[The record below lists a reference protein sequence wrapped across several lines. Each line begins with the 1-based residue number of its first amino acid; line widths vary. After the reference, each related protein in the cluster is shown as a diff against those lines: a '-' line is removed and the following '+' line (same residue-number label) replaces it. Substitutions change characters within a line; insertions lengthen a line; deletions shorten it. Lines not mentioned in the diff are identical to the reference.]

1 MESWPLE
8 RIPQLDLRAV
18 TAIVQSIAQAELGQH
33 NPLSF
38 EARAPHEFASI
49 RWEALGFD
57 GSALENVAQR
67 CNAMFNTTAPTPA
80 VGGLC
85 GDFAQQ
91 VLQQWENSDR
101 LLTFFTSGS
110 TGKPKPCTHKESHI
124 RQEVTSLAPIVA
136 DRTSALVTVPMH
148 HMYGFTFGLLLPL
161 SLGVPIRS
169 VPPLPTMVE
178 AQMRP
183 GDLVITIPLLL
194 SRFVDMRGW
203 QTATSE
209 AGQGITLLTGTSP
222 TPPEVMYALE
232 RQAFRVME
240 FFGSSEMGVVCCRFE
255 PEADYELLPHVARG
269 EGEHGNALVRC
280 LPDGVVQH
288 YPLMD
293 NVTWTGQRH
302 LRPGARIDK
311 AVQVGGIN
319 VFPQY
324 VASVIERHEGVKQC
338 LVRLM
343 RHEEGYRLKAFVVP
357 EPNCDVPALHKA
369 LIQHARQEL
378 SDVQRPG
385 AYTFGPDIPRGPL
398 GKPMDW

>member
-8 RIPQLDLRAV
+8 RIPQLDFRAV
-18 TAIVQSIAQAELGQH
+18 TAIVQSVAQTELSQH

-38 EARAPHEFASI
+38 EARAPHEFASM
-49 RWEALGFD
+49 RWEALGLD
-57 GSALENVAQR
+57 GAALENVAQR
-67 CNAMFNTTAPTPA
+67 CNAMFHTTAPAPA

-85 GDFAQQ
+85 GDFSQQ
-91 VLQQWENSDR
+91 VMQQWENSDR
-101 LLTFFTSGS
+101 SLTFFTSGS

-183 GDLVITIPLLL
+183 GDLVISIPLLL
-194 SRFVDMRGW
+194 SRLVDMRGW
-203 QTATSE
+203 QTASSA

-280 LPDGVVQH
+280 LPDGVVRH

-324 VASVIERHEGVKQC
+324 VASVIERHEGVKHC

-343 RHEEGYRLKAFVVP
+343 RQEEGYRLKAFVVP
-357 EPNCDVPALHKA
+357 QPDCDVPTLHKA
-369 LIQHARQEL
+369 LIQHARREL

-385 AYTFGPDIPRGPL
+385 AYTFGADIPRGPL

>member
-1 MESWPLE
+1 M
-8 RIPQLDLRAV
+8 
-18 TAIVQSIAQAELGQH
+18 
-33 NPLSF
+33 
-38 EARAPHEFASI
+38 
-49 RWEALGFD
+49 RWESLGLD
-57 GSALENVAQR
+57 ATALENMAQR
-67 CNAMFNTTAPTPA
+67 CNAMFHTTAAAPE

-85 GDFAQQ
+85 GDFSQQ

-101 LLTFFTSGS
+101 SLTFFTSGS

-136 DRTSALVTVPMH
+136 DRTSALITVPMH

-183 GDLVITIPLLL
+183 GDLVISIPLLL
-194 SRFVDMRGW
+194 SRLVDMRGW
-203 QTATSE
+203 QASSSE

-232 RQAFRVME
+232 RQGFRVME
-240 FFGSSEMGVVCCRFE
+240 FFGSSEMGVVCGRFE

-280 LPDGVVQH
+280 LPDGVVKH

-343 RHEEGYRLKAFVVP
+343 RQDEGYRLKAFVVP
-357 EPNCDVPALHKA
+357 QHGYDVAALHKE
-369 LIQHARQEL
+369 LILHARREL

-385 AYTFGPDIPRGPL
+385 AYTFGQDIPRGPL